1 MKIAVA
7 SDHAGY
13 ELKQKVIGLLKELG
27 HQVLDSGTYST
38 ESVDYPDFAA
48 PAAEAVASTIADMG
62 ILICG
67 TGIGMS
73 IVANKIDGIRA
84 ADCTSVEMAKMARR
98 HNNANILTLGSRI
111 LSFEEAEPIIRAFI
125 SEDFEGGRHMVRIEK
140 IHKNTGR

>member
-27 HQVLDSGTYST
+27 HQVLDFGTYST

-111 LSFEEAEPIIRAFI
+111 LSFEEAEPIIRAFL

>member
-1 MKIAVA
+1 
-7 SDHAGY
+7 
-13 ELKQKVIGLLKELG
+13 
-27 HQVLDSGTYST
+27 
-38 ESVDYPDFAA
+38 
-48 PAAEAVASTIADMG
+48 MG

-111 LSFEEAEPIIRAFI
+111 LNFEEAEPIIRTFLT
-125 SEDFEGGRHMVRIEK
+125 EDFEGGRHMVRIEK

>member
-13 ELKQKVIGLLKELG
+13 ELKQKVIVLLKEIG
-27 HQVLDSGTYST
+27 HQVLDFGTYST
-38 ESVDYPDFAA
+38 DSVDYPDFAA

-98 HNNANILTLGSRI
+98 HNNANVLTLGSRI
-111 LSFEEAEPIIRAFI
+111 LSFEEAEQIIRTFLT
-125 SEDFEGGRHMVRIEK
+125 EDFEGGRHMVRIEK